1 MSGYNGYRTETLDTV
16 VHNLARGNPLFK
28 KLIHA
33 RVRAPQIPPEF
44 EGTEILYEDLP
55 RRNGGKHAHRR
66 KSMSKC
72 KSKKTRR
79 TRNTRKRLR
88 NYH

>member
-1 MSGYNGYRTETLDTV
+1 MDTIV
-16 VHNLARGNPLFK
+16 DNLARGDPHFK

-33 RVRAPQIPPEF
+33 RVGAPRIPPEF
-44 EGTEILYEDLP
+44 EGTEIIYEDLP
-55 RRNGGKHAHRR
+55 RHGGKHAHRR
-66 KSMSKC
+66 KFMSKC

>member
-1 MSGYNGYRTETLDTV
+1 MNRYNGYRTETLDTV
-16 VHNLARGNPLFK
+16 VNKLARGNRDIER
-28 KLIHA
+28 LIHA
-33 RVRAPQIPPEF
+33 RVGAPRIPPEF
-44 EGTEILYEDLP
+44 EGTEIIYSDLKTQ
-55 RRNGGKHAHRR
+55 GGKHVHRR

>member
-1 MSGYNGYRTETLDTV
+1 MYATETVDTII
-16 VHNLARGNPLFK
+16 RGLTKGNREFDR
-28 KLIHA
+28 LIRSRA
-33 RVRAPQIPPEF
+33 RVERIPPEF
-44 EGTEILYEDLP
+44 EGTEMPYEDLP
-55 RRNGGKHAHRR
+55 RRNGGKHVHRR
-66 KSMSKC
+66 KSRSKC

>member
-1 MSGYNGYRTETLDTV
+1 MNRYNGYRTETLDTV

-44 EGTEILYEDLP
+44 EGTEIIYEDLP
-55 RRNGGKHAHRR
+55 RGGKHAHRR